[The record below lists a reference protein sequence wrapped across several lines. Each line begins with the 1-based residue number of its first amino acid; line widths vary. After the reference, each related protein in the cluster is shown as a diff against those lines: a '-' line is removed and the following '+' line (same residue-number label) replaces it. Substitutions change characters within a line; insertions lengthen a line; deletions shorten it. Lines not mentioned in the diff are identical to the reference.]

1 MNRRVQVSKDAKPRH
16 SKFKGSGKRWKPT
29 SHQAAKEEQPK
40 AAQAGK
46 LQPANRWPVSPNLPA
61 FLNWFRRSSV
71 FAFWEMIHR
80 LFAICDLSA
89 HNSASFD
96 RAGNDAVLLQF
107 SQTCDWLLIWAKWSS
122 AEEAQLQISTFC
134 ERRSATTLSEYTNHK
149 HFDFLY
155 KPAMMNSS
163 DGRDFSATSFFT

>member
-1 MNRRVQVSKDAKPRH
+1 
-16 SKFKGSGKRWKPT
+16 
-29 SHQAAKEEQPK
+29 
-40 AAQAGK
+40 
-46 LQPANRWPVSPNLPA
+46 
-61 FLNWFRRSSV
+61 
-71 FAFWEMIHR
+71 MIHR

-89 HNSASFD
+89 HNSASFN

-134 ERRSATTLSEYTNHK
+134 ERRSATTSSEYINRK

-155 KPAMMNSS
+155 KPAIMNSS
-163 DGRDFSATSFFT
+163 DGRDFSATSSFIQLVALTLCVWVGVLSTLLSNRSNLRWLMQLNFKFVSIYMFLTFRSDPK